1 MSIRSVSLNEVSV
14 SEKPTHIIVY
24 NGDDSVVSEM
34 KKQMEF
40 MNSQI
45 ATLLAKVTA
54 LESNPVKYLAR
65 PSPFFGSSVAPEL
78 AGMEVQRLSPQVD
91 PKETFKEVVETM
103 RIIHHPS
110 NDTPFQRSTDM
121 PVEAEA
127 DEYAEA
133 DEEAEAEEEVE
144 DEDEAEAEAEAEVE
158 EELEEEAVSL
168 EEFTYKGETYY
179 KDSENSVY
187 QVDEDGD
194 VDDTPIGMW
203 NEQKQ
208 KIIKYKS

>member
-14 SEKPTHIIVY
+14 SDKPTHIIVY

-45 ATLLAKVTA
+45 ASLLAKVTA

-103 RIIHHPS
+103 RIIHHPLPA
-110 NDTPFQRSTDM
+110 NDTPFQRSN
-121 PVEAEA
+121 A
-127 DEYAEA
+127 
-133 DEEAEAEEEVE
+133 
-144 DEDEAEAEAEAEVE
+144 EAEAEAEAEVE
-158 EELEEEAVSL
+158 DEAEAEAEAEELEEEAVSL

-187 QVDEDGD
+187 QIDDDGD

>member
-1 MSIRSVSLNEVSV
+1 VSLNEVSV
-14 SEKPTHIIVY
+14 SDKPTHIIVY

-45 ATLLAKVTA
+45 TNLLAKVTA

-103 RIIHHPS
+103 RIIHHPV
-110 NDTPFQRSTDM
+110 NDTPFQRSSS
-121 PVEAEA
+121 EAEP
-127 DEYAEA
+127 DLEDDAEVEPDLEDDA
-133 DEEAEAEEEVE
+133 EVEDEAEAEV
-144 DEDEAEAEAEAEVE
+144 EDEAEAEAEEV
-158 EELEEEAVSL
+158 EEEAVSL

-187 QVDEDGD
+187 QVDQDGD

>member
-14 SEKPTHIIVY
+14 SDKPTHIIVY

-40 MNSQI
+40 MNAQI
-45 ATLLAKVTA
+45 TSLLAKVTA

-103 RIIHHPS
+103 RIIHHPV
-110 NDTPFQRSTDM
+110 NDTPFQRSSSEAEAEDEAE
-121 PVEAEA
+121 PDLDDEAEVEAE
-127 DEYAEA
+127 
-133 DEEAEAEEEVE
+133 EEAEAE
-144 DEDEAEAEAEAEVE
+144 A
-158 EELEEEAVSL
+158 EEEAVSL

-187 QVDEDGD
+187 QVDQDGD